1 MRLQKFGSILLL
13 GSFAAVT
20 AGTQF
25 PAPEK
30 GWAPLDKIFEQAGKD
45 LPGGVHRFG
54 WPRTDLRVAVR
65 GVAIEPA
72 LALGSWAAFQATG
85 NGDEAVALGDLVL
98 LASEVNPV
106 VAELQ
111 SNGIEVLAIHNHL
124 IDETPRLMYVH
135 FHARGEA
142 SALAEGLKAALG
154 KTHTPAQAAA
164 APKSQA
170 KLPEVDQSAFEKIQT
185 VLGRRGALAGRVLQV
200 GVPRAGHVEESGME
214 VPPSMGTAT
223 AMNFQLAGN
232 RVAATGDFVLVADE
246 VNPVVRELQA
256 HGLLV
261 TALHSHML
269 REEPRL
275 FFLHFWGIGPPEKIA
290 EGLKEALSKV
300 ATRP

>member
-1 MRLQKFGSILLL
+1 MRLRTFGAGVLL
-13 GSFAAVT
+13 GSLAAL
-20 AGTQF
+20 AAAAQY
-25 PAPEK
+25 PALER
-30 GWAPLDKIFEQAGKD
+30 GWAPLDRILEQTGKD

-85 NGDEAVALGDLVL
+85 NGDEAVVMGDLVL

-111 SNGIEVLAIHNHL
+111 SNGIEILAIHNHL
-124 IDETPRLMYVH
+124 IDETPRLLYVH

-142 SALAEGLKAALG
+142 AALAAGLKAALG
-154 KTHTPAQAAA
+154 KTRTPLTSAAEKAPVRPTEAQDRAFQKIQAA
-164 APKSQA
+164 
-170 KLPEVDQSAFEKIQT
+170 
-185 VLGRRGALAGRVLQV
+185 LGRRGAASGPVLQLAAARAGRI
-200 GVPRAGHVEESGME
+200 EESGME

-223 AMNFQLAGN
+223 AMNFQMTGS

-246 VNPVVRELQA
+246 VNPVVRELQT
-256 HGLLV
+256 HGILV

-275 FFLHFWGIGPPEKIA
+275 FFLHFWGVGSPEKIA

-300 ATRP
+300 AIRP

>member
-1 MRLQKFGSILLL
+1 MRLRTLGAAWLAGSLLAV
-13 GSFAAVT
+13 AAP
-20 AGTQF
+20 AQNL
-25 PAPEK
+25 APER
-30 GWAPLDKIFEQAGKD
+30 GWAPVDRILDQTGKD
-45 LPGGVHRFG
+45 LPGGVHRFA

-85 NGDEAVALGDLVL
+85 NGDEAVAMGDLVL
-98 LASEVNPV
+98 LASEVNPA

-111 SNGIEVLAIHNHL
+111 SNGIEILAIHNHL
-124 IDETPRLMYVH
+124 FEEVPRLMYVH

-142 SALAEGLKAALG
+142 SALAGGLKAALG
-154 KTHTPAQAAA
+154 KSHTPQAAA
-164 APKSQA
+164 APKSQTR
-170 KLPEVDQSAFEKIQT
+170 LPEADQSAFEKIQT
-185 VLGRRGALAGRVLQV
+185 VLGRRGAFSGRVLQV
-200 GVPRAGHVEESGME
+200 GVPRAGRIEESGME

-223 AMNFQLAGN
+223 ALSFQMAGS
-232 RVAATGDFVLVADE
+232 RVATTGDFVLVADE

-256 HGLLV
+256 HGILV

-275 FFLHFWGIGPPEKIA
+275 FFLHFWGVGPPEKIA